1 MNQTESVENI
11 KQQTTSNV
19 EKLNVESKKSKENK
33 SSKKKNIIIA
43 ITIVILILII
53 IGLIVYIILMKKDDD
68 KNKLP
73 VPETDNI
80 SLNTTIIENEI
91 ISEDISDFSDSS
103 DSNETPKLSDSSISD
118 AVSTIYKSDSYET
131 IMDTEEFPSESI

>member
-73 VPETDNI
+73 VPETDI
-80 SLNTTIIENEI
+80 SLNTTIIETEI
-91 ISEDISDFSDSS
+91 ISEDISDSSDSS

-118 AVSTIYKSDSYET
+118 VVSTIYESDSYET
-131 IMDTEEFPSESI
+131 IIDTEEFPSKSI